1 MNIPPNSQ
9 PISSNDPSIA
19 PKDPTNAPIEKI
31 PSEILRHIISFVDD
45 KGIESAASTKKPLT
59 KITIDQARQNSSN
72 EIKEFVKGFSR
83 LLDMIISKIGD
94 ENELIKEVPE
104 LLETNEKAI
113 EAIKNAREEIL
124 AFGDRQV
131 LGGVNL
137 LDVKSSMMDAKIDL
151 ARFISKVFKI
161 EGTQRVLS
169 EEEFHDCIGTSYM
182 AKDIMRLAE
191 CYLQIDE
198 IERMPFEDRYAPNR
212 LIEMLIDSGDLA
224 EAFRIAAFNEEK
236 PFNFYRELL
245 ERKIPESILDKI
257 EMFVD
262 TLSTSQFKTES
273 LLFLIE
279 KHLENENPNKS
290 LTNLEKIPSDVHL
303 IPKMYAYIR
312 YIASKFVTIGNFEK
326 AEKIINNLPDI
337 EKSEYL
343 KSFEKRKSDQA
354 IIKEFAGKG
363 SIKKYEVQSLLE
375 SIEKLESNEKKVS
388 VYKAV
393 FSELYWNQSK
403 EELDAYGRNL
413 NPEIEKIV
421 YRHIFR
427 LRRKYG

>member
-1 MNIPPNSQ
+1 
-9 PISSNDPSIA
+9 
-19 PKDPTNAPIEKI
+19 
-31 PSEILRHIISFVDD
+31 
-45 KGIESAASTKKPLT
+45 
-59 KITIDQARQNSSN
+59 
-72 EIKEFVKGFSR
+72 
-83 LLDMIISKIGD
+83 
-94 ENELIKEVPE
+94 
-104 LLETNEKAI
+104 
-113 EAIKNAREEIL
+113 
-124 AFGDRQV
+124 
-131 LGGVNL
+131 
-137 LDVKSSMMDAKIDL
+137 
-151 ARFISKVFKI
+151 
-161 EGTQRVLS
+161 
-169 EEEFHDCIGTSYM
+169 
-182 AKDIMRLAE
+182 
-191 CYLQIDE
+191 
-198 IERMPFEDRYAPNR
+198 

-326 AEKIINNLPDI
+326 AEKIINNLPDTT
-337 EKSEYL
+337 KSEYL

-354 IIKEFAGKG
+354 IIQEFANVSSIGK
-363 SIKKYEVQSLLE
+363 YDVRSLLE
-375 SIEKLESNEKKVS
+375 SIDKINDNKKKVS